1 MKDNKLIKT
10 IIWDFNGT
18 LLNDMQVCI
27 DCMNIMLK
35 ERDLLA
41 LNLNRYRE
49 IFNFPVRDYY
59 ISLGFDFRKE
69 PFDIPAHQFIDL
81 YRKNLHLAPLHDDAR
96 ETLDYLRR
104 NHIQQVILSAME
116 QEFLADTL
124 NFKGILQYFDKIAG
138 ITNHLGEGKLEMA
151 RELIASLGRKP
162 EEICLIGDTVHDF
175 EVALGSGITCILIAQ
190 GHQSYERLKTL
201 NCLVLKEMK
210 ELTENFPIK
219 INS

>member
-1 MKDNKLIKT
+1 
-10 IIWDFNGT
+10 
-18 LLNDMQVCI
+18 
-27 DCMNIMLK
+27 MLK
-35 ERDLLA
+35 ERDLPA
-41 LNLNRYRE
+41 LDLQRYRE

-59 ISLGFDFRKE
+59 VSLGFDFWKE

-96 ETLDYLRR
+96 DTLDFFHC

-124 NFKGILQYFDKIAG
+124 NSKGILQYFDKVAG

-151 RELIASLGRKP
+151 RELISCLGRKP
-162 EEICLIGDTVHDF
+162 EEICLVGDTVHDY
-175 EVALGSGITCILIAQ
+175 EVALGSGITCILIAN

-210 ELTENFPIK
+210 SLTKIFPSNLLITQ
-219 INS
+219 NS

>member
-1 MKDNKLIKT
+1 LIKT

-35 ERDLLA
+35 ERDLPTLH
-41 LNLNRYRE
+41 LQRYRE

-59 ISLGFDFRKE
+59 VSLGFDFRKE

-81 YRKNLHLAPLHDDAR
+81 YRENLHLAPLHHDAM
-96 ETLDYLRR
+96 EILNFFRR
-104 NHIQQVILSAME
+104 NHYQQVILSAME

-124 NFKGILQYFDKIAG
+124 NSKGILQYFDKVAG
-138 ITNHLGEGKLEMA
+138 ITNHLGDGKLEMA

-162 EEICLIGDTVHDF
+162 EEICLVGDTVHDH
-175 EVALGSGITCILIAQ
+175 EVAQGSGITCILIAN

-210 ELTENFPIK
+210 DLTK
-219 INS
+219 IFLPH

>member
-1 MKDNKLIKT
+1 VKDNNLIKT

-27 DCMNIMLK
+27 DCMNVMLK
-35 ERDLLA
+35 ERNLPDLDLK
-41 LNLNRYRE
+41 RYRD
-49 IFNFPVRDYY
+49 IFTFPVKDYY

-81 YRKNLHLAPLHDDAR
+81 YRQNLQLAPLHDD
-96 ETLDYLRR
+96 TNNILDYFHF
-104 NHIQQVILSAME
+104 NQIQQVILSAME
-116 QEFLADTL
+116 QEFLAETL
-124 NFKGILQYFDKIAG
+124 NSKGILQYFDKVAG

-151 RELIASLGRKP
+151 RELITSLGRKP
-162 EEICLIGDTVHDF
+162 EEICMIGDTVHDY
-175 EVALGSGITCILIAQ
+175 EVAQGAGITCILIAD

-210 ELTENFPIK
+210 SLIK
-219 INS
+219 IFPSN